1 MKTTLLTLSLLLTG
15 LTSLPAQADCALDQ
29 TLCDAQCSI
38 EHFGDKA
45 ARLGCE
51 SRCAAE
57 RAACSTKAGAEKA
70 VELGKKA
77 LRDTGAFIEGFTGD
91 QDKQQ

>member
-1 MKTTLLTLSLLLTG
+1 M
-15 LTSLPAQADCALDQ
+15 DQ
-29 TLCDAQCSI
+29 TFCDAKCSI
-38 EHFGDKA
+38 EHFSDKA

-70 VELGKKA
+70 VEIGKKA
-77 LRDTGAFIEGFTGD
+77 LRDTGAFIEGFTGEKD
-91 QDKQQ
+91 PPENSH

>member
-1 MKTTLLTLSLLLTG
+1 MKTLLLTLSLLLAT
-15 LTSLPAQADCALDQ
+15 LTSVQARANCAMEQ

-91 QDKQQ
+91 KEKQE